1 MLGRDMLPRVVTGL
15 VGAPI
20 ILILTYLGAPLF
32 NFGANLAGIIGGV
45 ELAHMIR
52 PGHHRLALLITLGIL
67 TLTTAIWLNVL
78 PVALLVMLAFV
89 LVGLLEN
96 REQRGVSLRHYAY
109 ALGGALY
116 IGLSMGV
123 LTLIRAGENGFLWTL
138 MLLLNNW
145 FTDSFAMIGGRL
157 FGKHKLAPTISPGKT
172 VEGALVG
179 LIMGFL
185 AGFTLAVIGELPLNI
200 ALVANIFVAVAT
212 GTGDLIESLLKRY
225 LRVKDSGSLL
235 PGHGGFLDRMDG
247 TLLAAP
253 TLFLILA
260 LLG

>member
-67 TLTTAIWLNVL
+67 TLTTAIWPNAL

-96 REQRGVSLRHYAY
+96 REQRGVSWRPYAY
-109 ALGGALY
+109 ALGGALS

-172 VEGALVG
+172 
-179 LIMGFL
+179 
-185 AGFTLAVIGELPLNI
+185 
-200 ALVANIFVAVAT
+200 
-212 GTGDLIESLLKRY
+212 
-225 LRVKDSGSLL
+225 
-235 PGHGGFLDRMDG
+235 
-247 TLLAAP
+247 
-253 TLFLILA
+253 
-260 LLG
+260 